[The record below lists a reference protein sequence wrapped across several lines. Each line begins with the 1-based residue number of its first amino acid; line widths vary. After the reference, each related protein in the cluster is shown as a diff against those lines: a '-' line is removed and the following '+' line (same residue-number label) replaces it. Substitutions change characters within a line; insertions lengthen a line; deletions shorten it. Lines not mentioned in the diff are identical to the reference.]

1 MKIAEALI
9 ELGYKEFVVTGNTYE
24 GIEWIVEPE
33 TIPTKEEVEDMA
45 TKIDEI
51 LETRK
56 AEQKAQQQKR
66 NEELNSLV
74 SGNSKP
80 IVEDTEIIVNQE

>member
-56 AEQKAQQQKR
+56 AEQRATK
-66 NEELNSLV
+66 V
-74 SGNSKP
+74 SAYTKLGLT
-80 IVEDTEIIVNQE
+80 ETEINAII